1 VDFDA
6 LLDVE
11 GIPDQELLEDI
22 KSLILQADAL
32 KPRSLQKALGPS
44 EVGHPCERRLAYGT
58 VAARKDTSKPQE
70 KGLNRFNDPLAAI
83 IGTAMHTWLEEA
95 VRLANEALGRVR
107 WIPEQK
113 VEIRPGLSGTCDL
126 YDLDTK
132 SVLDWKVPGADR
144 HKHYV
149 AHGPGDVYE
158 AQAHLYGAGYIR
170 QYGLPVEKVGIIFL
184 SRTGGLRN
192 THLWRADYNQE
203 LVDSVLAKLDRVDGH
218 IERLNLLSN
227 PTGFE
232 DLPISPNRDCSYCP
246 WFSPNPEG
254 PYQCDAGRGSK

>member
-1 VDFDA
+1 MNVDD

-11 GIPDQELLEDI
+11 GIPDRELLEDL
-22 KSLILQADAL
+22 KQVILQADAL

-58 VAARKDTSKPQE
+58 VAARKNNLAPME
-70 KGLNRFNDPLAAI
+70 RGLNRFNDPLAAI

-126 YDLDTK
+126 YDVDTR

-149 AHGPGDVYE
+149 TYGPGEVYE
-158 AQAHLYGAGYIR
+158 AQAHLYGAGYIQ
-170 QYGLPVEKVGIIFL
+170 QYGLPVEKVGIVFL

-192 THLWRADYNQE
+192 THLWRADYNPA
-203 LVDSVLAKLDRVDGH
+203 LVQKVLDKLDRVDGH
-218 IERLNLLSN
+218 IEKLNLMAN
-227 PTGFE
+227 PNGFQYV
-232 DLPISPNRDCSYCP
+232 DIAPNKDCSYCP
-246 WFSPNPEG
+246 WFSPKPEG
-254 PYQCDAGRGSK
+254 AYQCNAGRG